1 MQGGVKVIVGV
12 LLGVSEGPA
21 VGTSVRVA
29 VGVRLGMGE
38 GLGETVA
45 VVVPVTSKSGVDVV
59 VGKRVGVPVGSPG
72 FGVTVGTGLIRL
84 SLTSAARA
92 SASYPS
98 GSRSRIT
105 AFTMLI
111 LRLLNRPGNL
121 SLP

>member
-72 FGVTVGTGLIRL
+72 LGVTVGTGLFRL

-92 SASYPS
+92 SASVPS

-105 AFTMLI
+105 ALTMLI
-111 LRLLNRPGNL
+111 LRLLNRP
-121 SLP
+121 